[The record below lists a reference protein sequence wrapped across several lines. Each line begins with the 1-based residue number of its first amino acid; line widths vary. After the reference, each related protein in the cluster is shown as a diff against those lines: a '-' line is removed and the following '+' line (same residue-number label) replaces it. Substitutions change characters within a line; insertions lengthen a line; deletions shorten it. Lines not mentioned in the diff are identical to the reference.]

1 MKRFGKNLIRAAVCA
16 AGIALLFGITACK
29 QFTADIEEELGYWA
43 AEAVVDQD
51 IVMSPNPAYASGS
64 SIPCV
69 PSAGPVT
76 VTMKVHNPKNFTF
89 IMPDSPGAPSD
100 IVRFGDDKVKGS
112 LGNKPVYGTDYMLEP
127 TPDNKAL
134 KLTYTAAFLKANE
147 RSSANIGAAITLYST
162 DGRKFNQT
170 YSFDLEANT
179 PPPDIAEAKWGKT
192 QTADTDGKYYYVLCI
207 EVPTMPGAVVNGG
220 PLHKDI
226 AHIAINGTEYELKMK
241 EDNSGFKPMSDPF
254 LTAGEV
260 TSLDG
265 APLPSGPWVLYYTTP
280 TELGSPQTSY
290 TVTLKDAKGLRS
302 QGASA
307 TTPTAPITDWE
318 ALRTA
323 VRTAS
328 DGTVITVGSNI
339 TYNYSYTDAKSTIEV
354 TKSITVKSNV
364 NGTKRTLNAGGTGA
378 DGSSA
383 NSKVEAVFEV
393 NGSGITLTLED
404 LTLTK
409 TEKYAV
415 YVHNGASLEMTRVTI
430 EDCKTNFNAAGI
442 YFHEGKDLSITSS
455 VIKKCK
461 GKGGS
466 SSGGIDIQEPQA
478 DGTLSITNT
487 RFENCEAVGNGTD
500 KGNGGG
506 INMYKGS
513 LTLSG
518 CTLTGCEAKN
528 GGGIYVT
535 GDASCTLDGVTMQG
549 NTANNGKG
557 SAVYVSRTADETPTF
572 TLKGN
577 VQIGTNAPNS
587 NTICLGYAS
596 SGSTILT
603 AFVSAKDSDLTN
615 TSHINI
621 EPEDY
626 IKQSNLDL
634 VKGIGIGWKYNLF
647 HLTNIPTSEGS
658 WNLTYMFGGIPNYD
672 KVALE
677 RTSANLTASGAG
689 SWKALKETIASLPS
703 NGGTLT
709 LNGTFKATSGDD
721 SGEIKVEKVLTIDGG
736 SSAVIDADGKCRIFR
751 VEVALTLKDITLENG
766 SALGD
771 SSDKNGGGVYVTST
785 GQFTMQGSTRIVPS
799 ASAAAGKNDVYL
811 KDGRMIDIVGA
822 LTGTAPVARITPENY
837 AYTTQVLYGNIT
849 GGTPQNYK
857 KFRVTQDGV
866 PLWYVG
872 FDGKLTHTPP
882 SP

>member
-1 MKRFGKNLIRAAVCA
+1 MYNSSMRKNLMRAAVCA
-16 AGIALLFGITACK
+16 AVIALLFGITACK
-29 QFTADIEEELGYWA
+29 QFTADINEELGYWA

-89 IMPDSPGAPSD
+89 IMPNSPGAPTD

-112 LGNKPVYGTDYMLEP
+112 LGSKPVYGTDYMLEP

-162 DGRKFNQT
+162 DGRKFNQN
-170 YSFDLEANT
+170 YKFDLEANT
-179 PPPDIAEAKWGKT
+179 PPPDITEAKWGKT

-241 EDNSGFKPMSDPF
+241 EDNSGFEPMSDPF

-265 APLPSGPWVLYYTTP
+265 APLPSGTWVLYYKTP
-280 TELGSPQTSY
+280 TAMGSPQASY

-302 QGASA
+302 QASA
-307 TTPTAPITDWE
+307 TTPTVPITEWE

-323 VRTAS
+323 VQTAS
-328 DGTVITVGSNI
+328 DGAVITVGGDI
-339 TYNYSYTDAKSTIEV
+339 TYGNAGTDSIIVV
-354 TKSITVKSNV
+354 TKSITIRSNV

-378 DGSSA
+378 NASTENA
-383 NSKVEAVFEV
+383 KSKGVFEV
-393 NGSGITLTLED
+393 DGSGITLKLED

-415 YVHNGASLEMTRVTI
+415 YVHNGASLEMNKVTI

-442 YFHEGKDLSITSS
+442 YFHKGKNLTVTNSL
-455 VIKKCK
+455 IKKCK
-461 GKGGS
+461 GKGES
-466 SSGGIDIQEPQA
+466 SSGGIDIQEPQTG
-478 DGTLSITNT
+478 GTLSITST
-487 RFENCEAVGNGTD
+487 TFENCKAVGNGTD

-506 INMYKGS
+506 INIYKGS

-518 CTLTGCEAKN
+518 CTFTGCEAKN

-549 NTANNGKG
+549 NTAPNGKG
-557 SAVYVSRTADETPTF
+557 SAVYVAKTASDTPTL

-577 VQIGTNAPNS
+577 VQIGTSAPNS
-587 NTICLGYAS
+587 NTLCLGYAL

-603 AFVSAKDSDLTN
+603 AFVSAKSSDLAA
-615 TSHINI
+615 SAHINI

-626 IKQSNLDL
+626 IKQSNKDL
-634 VKGIGIGWKYNLF
+634 IEGKDIGWKDNLF
-647 HLTNIPTSEGS
+647 HLTNIPTSEGI
-658 WNLTYMFGGIPNYD
+658 WKLTSRLNFKSLY
-672 KVALE
+672 LE
-677 RTSANLTASGAG
+677 RTSANLTASGTG

-721 SGEIKVEKVLTIDGG
+721 NIIINRVLTIDGNN
-736 SSAVIDADGKCRIFR
+736 SAVIDADGKCRIFR
-751 VEVALTLKDITLENG
+751 VEVALTLKDITLERGDAGTG
-766 SALGD
+766 S
-771 SSDKNGGGVYVTST
+771 GGAVYVSNT
-785 GQFTMQGSTRIVPS
+785 GELKIEGSTRIVPS

-811 KDGRMIDIVGA
+811 KDGKTIDIVGV
-822 LTGTAPVARITPENY
+822 LTSATTVARITPENY

-857 KFRVTQDGV
+857 KFRVTQAGV
-866 PLWYVG
+866 PPLWYVG
-872 FDGKLTHTPP
+872 SDGKLTHTPP